1 MTEDLRFPV
10 GKFIA
15 GAQPPTDAERAET
28 IEKIAAAPAQLRAA
42 ITGLTAQQLETPYR
56 PDGWTVRQVVH
67 HVADSHMNAY
77 IRFRL
82 GLTEAEPT
90 IKPYDEGAWAEL
102 ADAKTA
108 DLEVSLILL
117 EKIHE
122 RWTMLMRALPAAA
135 FARKFKHPEAGL
147 MSLDTQLGLYEWHGR
162 HHIAHITKLR
172 EREGWN

>member
-10 GKFIA
+10 GKFV
-15 GAQPPTDAERAET
+15 GGTQSPTDAERAET
-28 IEKIAAAPAQLRAA
+28 IEKIAATPAQLRVA
-42 ITGLTAQQLETPYR
+42 IAGLSALQLETPYR

-67 HVADSHMNAY
+67 HIADSHMNAY

-82 GLTEAEPT
+82 GLTEDEPT

-102 ADAKTA
+102 SDAKAA
-108 DLEVSLILL
+108 DLEVSLVLL

-122 RWTMLMRALPAAA
+122 RWAMLMRSLPAVV
-135 FARKFKHPEAGL
+135 FARKFKHPEAGT
-147 MSLDTQLGLYEWHGR
+147 MSLDTQLELYEWHGR

-172 EREGWN
+172 ERAGWN